1 MCWWGPFI
9 AGVAIELLRSTDFL
23 VFEETQGFSAMFA
36 VGSAFL
42 LGDIQVSL
50 WIRPWRGNSE

>member
-42 LGDIQVSL
+42 LGGIQVSL
-50 WIRPWRGNSE
+50 WIRP